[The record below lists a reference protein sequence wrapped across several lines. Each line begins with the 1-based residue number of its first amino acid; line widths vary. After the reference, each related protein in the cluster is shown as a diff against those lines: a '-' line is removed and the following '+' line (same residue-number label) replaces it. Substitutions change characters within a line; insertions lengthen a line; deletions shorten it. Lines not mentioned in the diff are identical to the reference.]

1 MKYLLDTHIF
11 IWWLEADKRLNQ
23 NLRRI
28 IDNPNNIKFISVA
41 TFWEIVIKVHAK
53 KLILKTPVRN
63 ILKNFEFEVLNID
76 LPHILKLERL
86 PDYHKDPFDRMLI
99 AQAITED
106 LTIITADEKLKKYKI
121 RVLY

>member
-23 NLRRI
+23 NLKRV
-28 IDNPNNIKFISVA
+28 IDNPNNIKFISA
-41 TFWEIVIKVHAK
+41 ASFWEIIIKVHAK
-53 KLILKTPVRN
+53 KLILKIPVRD

-76 LPHILKLERL
+76 LTHILKLEKL

-99 AQAITED
+99 AQAISEG
-106 LTIITADEKLKKYKI
+106 LTIITNDEKIKRYKVK
-121 RVLY
+121 VL